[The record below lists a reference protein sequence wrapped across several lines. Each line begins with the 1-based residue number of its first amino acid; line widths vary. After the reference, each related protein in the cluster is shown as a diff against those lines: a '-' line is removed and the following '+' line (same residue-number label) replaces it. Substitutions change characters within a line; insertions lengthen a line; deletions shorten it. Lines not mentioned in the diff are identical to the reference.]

1 MKSFL
6 RKRDLL
12 GQVMSAHI
20 RLSRAI
26 ELEVRRRTP
35 VQQISDDICLPS
47 LRSTDK
53 TRLSSGG

>member
-35 VQQISDDICLPS
+35 VQQISDDMLAQFEVNRQNEI
-47 LRSTDK
+47 K
-53 TRLSSGG
+53 